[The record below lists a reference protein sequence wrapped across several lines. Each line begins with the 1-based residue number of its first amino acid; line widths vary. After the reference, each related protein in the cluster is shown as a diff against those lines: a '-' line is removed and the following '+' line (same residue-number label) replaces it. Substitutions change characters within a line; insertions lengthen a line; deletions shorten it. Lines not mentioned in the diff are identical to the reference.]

1 MRKVGRPKIIRGDIS
16 CPSCGSNHIVKD
28 GKLKGRQRMKCM
40 NCRYHFLPD
49 AKHSHPKWKR
59 KLAIK
64 MYTNGM
70 SMRAISRTLNI
81 PLGTIFTWIKRYGNA
96 TRAQEEVGGS

>member
-1 MRKVGRPKIIRGDIS
+1 
-16 CPSCGSNHIVKD
+16 
-28 GKLKGRQRMKCM
+28 MKCM
-40 NCRYHFLPD
+40 NCGYYFLPD